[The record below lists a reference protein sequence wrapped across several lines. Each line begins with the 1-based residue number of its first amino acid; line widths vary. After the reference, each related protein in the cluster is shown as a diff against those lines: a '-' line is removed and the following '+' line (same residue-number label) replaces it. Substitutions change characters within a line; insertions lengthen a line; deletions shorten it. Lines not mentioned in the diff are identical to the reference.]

1 MLHDMNNNGFVILD
15 TNIWVSTRL
24 LRTSLGA
31 AVIYSLSQTKRRL
44 ALPEVI
50 EEEIKKHAYKK
61 GNEAVAAIQNNY
73 RLIEQLMGWRDDFR
87 VPPVDQFVT
96 CVDSRLAELGKFIHK
111 TKFRLN
117 HAKAALRR
125 VLEESPPNSCKN
137 QQFKDSAIWESI
149 LELAKDADVDFVTED
164 KAFFQGPPSYRLASN
179 LVEDC
184 KSVPGN
190 IRVFYELPNYLKE
203 IKEELPPFDKEKVV
217 KKIDESIMAG
227 LSERAVDRGYKL
239 GDISKSTVLAFLTE
253 KPEVIAIEF
262 EIYYSASEVLIPQ
275 SGSVTEA
282 TLIVKGSCGC
292 NITTY
297 EVSGVQFDNINMM
310 SKEGESIAS
319 YGNIFLY
326 VDSAYSGRRTIPY
339 RLKEPLE

>member
-1 MLHDMNNNGFVILD
+1 MNNNGFVLLD

-24 LRTSLGA
+24 LSTSLGA

-50 EEEIKKHAYKK
+50 KEEIKKHAYKK
-61 GNEAVAAIQNNY
+61 GNEAVAAIQDNY
-73 RLIEQLMGWRDDFR
+73 RLIEQLMGSRDDFR

-96 CVDSRLAELGKFIHK
+96 RVESRLAELGKFIHK
-111 TKFRLN
+111 TEFRLN

-125 VLEESPPNSCKN
+125 VLEESPPNGYKN

-149 LELAKDADVDFVTED
+149 LELAKDAEVDFVTED
-164 KAFFQGPPSYRLASN
+164 KAFFQDQKPSYCLASN
-179 LVEDC
+179 LLEDC

-190 IRVFYELPNYLKE
+190 IRVFYKLPNYLKA
-203 IKEELPPFDKEKVV
+203 IREELPPFDKEKVV
-217 KKIDESIMAG
+217 KKIDQSIIAG

-262 EIYYSASEVLIPQ
+262 EIYYSASEVLIPE
-275 SGSVTEA
+275 SGGVTEA

-297 EVSGVQFDNINMM
+297 KVSDVQFDNINMM

-326 VDSAYSGRRTIPY
+326 VDSAHSGRRTIPY